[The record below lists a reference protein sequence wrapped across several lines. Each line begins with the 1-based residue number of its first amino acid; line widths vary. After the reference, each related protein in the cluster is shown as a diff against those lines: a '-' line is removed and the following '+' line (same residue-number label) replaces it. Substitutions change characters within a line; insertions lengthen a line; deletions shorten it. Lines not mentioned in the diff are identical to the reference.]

1 VFCGV
6 LVLFGADSR
15 TFVLRYGN
23 RAWFYA
29 PVRGIS
35 SLLKYWLPVVLWMAL
50 IFSASSDSMSSGRTS
65 RIIGPLVRWFVPNIT
80 EAALDR
86 MVFAVRKTA
95 HVTEYAV
102 LALLWW
108 RAWRGSAGGVSERGS
123 VEAWERGSVGAWEQG
138 AAVPRSHAPTL
149 RRSDVSTNRG
159 WRWSEAL
166 LAFTV
171 AALYA
176 ASAEFHQSFVP
187 HREARFGDV
196 LIDSAGAAIG
206 LLCLWLLGRWRRRW

>member
-1 VFCGV
+1 M
-6 LVLFGADSR
+6 
-15 TFVLRYGN
+15 
-23 RAWFYA
+23 
-29 PVRGIS
+29 RGIS
-35 SLLKYWLPVVLWMAL
+35 FLLKYWLPVVLWMGL

-65 RIIGPLVRWFVPNIT
+65 RIIGPLVRWFVPNIS
-80 EAALDR
+80 EAALGR
-86 MVFAVRKTA
+86 VVFAVRKTA

-108 RAWRGSAGGVSERGS
+108 RAWRGSAGGAS
-123 VEAWERGSVGAWEQG
+123 ERGSVGAGEQG
-138 AAVPRSHAPTL
+138 AAVARSDASTLPRSDAPTLPRFHAPT
-149 RRSDVSTNRG
+149 NPG

-176 ASAEFHQSFVP
+176 ASDEFHQSFVP

-206 LLCLWLLGRWRRRW
+206 LLGLWLLGRWRRRW